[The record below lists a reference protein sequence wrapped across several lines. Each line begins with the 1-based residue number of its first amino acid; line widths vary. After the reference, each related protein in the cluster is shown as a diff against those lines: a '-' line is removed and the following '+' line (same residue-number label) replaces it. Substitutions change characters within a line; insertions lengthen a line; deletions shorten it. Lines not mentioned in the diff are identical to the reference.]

1 MSELRR
7 AAIGAGAFNGDE
19 ADDAEEENDNS
30 DYDSESKNIHL
41 CNRFNFFRVCKFGPV
56 FRN

>member
-41 CNRFNFFRVCKFGPV
+41 
-56 FRN
+56 